1 MTNHKLIK
9 VSLVLSWM
17 GMIFV
22 LSSLPAKSFPAGTT
36 NFEEILAHIFLYAVL
51 SFLIYQAVLSFR
63 PKTELWKIIF
73 FSLAITIL
81 YGISDEYHQGFVP
94 GRYVSFSD
102 LGFDIF
108 GAAVGVLFYFLIRKR
123 KTRLLLHICCAGC
136 GAYISQLMK
145 KNFQVILYFYNP
157 NIYPEDEYEKRLVEA
172 RRIAKKF
179 KLRLMA
185 EPYDHKPWSEL
196 VRGLEQEPERGKRC
210 RICYG
215 ERLKKTALTASALS
229 ARYFA
234 TTLTVSPHKDAL
246 VIMNIGREMAK
257 KYGLE
262 FLEQD
267 FKKQDGFK
275 KSVLLSQELGLYR
288 QDYCGCEYSKRNLNP
303 KF

>member
-1 MTNHKLIK
+1 MNLKSIK
-9 VSLVLSWM
+9 VFLVLSWM
-17 GMIFV
+17 GLIFI

-36 NFEEILAHIFLYAVL
+36 NGEEIIAHIFLYAVL
-51 SFLIYQAVLSFR
+51 AYLIYQLAVTFS
-63 PKTELWKIIF
+63 KDAKVWKIMF
-73 FSLAITIL
+73 CSLVIAAL
-81 YGISDEYHQGFVP
+81 YGVSDEYHQGFVP
-94 GRYVSFSD
+94 GRFVSFSD

-108 GAAVGVLFYFLIRKR
+108 GAAVGIIFYALLAKR
-123 KTRLLLHICCAGC
+123 KPKILLHICCAGC

-172 RRIAKKF
+172 RSIAKKF
-179 KLRLMA
+179 KLRLRA
-185 EPYDHKPWSEL
+185 EKYDHKPWSES

-215 ERLKKTALTASALS
+215 ERLKKTAQTASALG

-234 TTLTVSPHKDAL
+234 TTLTVSPHKDVL
-246 VIMNIGREMAK
+246 VIMNIGREMAG

-275 KSVLLSQELGLYR
+275 KSVLLSKELVLYR
-288 QDYCGCEYSKRNLNP
+288 QDYCGCEFSNKNLNP
-303 KF
+303 KL